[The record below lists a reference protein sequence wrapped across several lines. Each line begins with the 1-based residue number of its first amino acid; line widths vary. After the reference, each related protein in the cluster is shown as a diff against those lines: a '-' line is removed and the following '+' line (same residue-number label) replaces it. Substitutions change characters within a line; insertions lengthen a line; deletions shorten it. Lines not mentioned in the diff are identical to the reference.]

1 MKYIP
6 HTPERSD
13 SVHGGL
19 KLGIVRLGRAAGKIK
34 YALLDE
40 RDISLVQQYVFE
52 ARLEIDR
59 NGNGASILAWCYDM
73 GSGRAS
79 GQYVHDMLWERYC
92 GGAAPG
98 WKVIHQNGVT
108 VDNRLENLVLVPEQ
122 QPRRQI
128 AAVSPASA
136 KSSAATTRAGAADSM
151 EHSIYWRA
159 MQQLPADVVDCP
171 TTCPLTT
178 LDGNGERAEEEC
190 IYYECKNPPCTR
202 LEQEVREFSICGRC
216 QTARYCG
223 TGCQQRDWPAHKK
236 FCRERKRYV
245 LGERPPER

>member
-1 MKYIP
+1 MKYVP
-6 HTPERSD
+6 STPERAES
-13 SVHGGL
+13 SGYGL

-59 NGNGASILAWCYDM
+59 NGNGASIFAWCYDI
-73 GSGRAS
+73 SRGRSS
-79 GQYVHDMLWERYC
+79 GQYVHAMLWERYC
-92 GGAAPG
+92 GGVAPG
-98 WKVIHQNGVT
+98 WRVAHHNGIT
-108 VDNRLENLVLVPEQ
+108 VDNRLENLQLVRDQARLPAGRAQ
-122 QPRRQI
+122 QP
-128 AAVSPASA
+128 AG
-136 KSSAATTRAGAADSM
+136 KSTLARPPLDNT
-151 EHSIYWRA
+151 IYWRA
-159 MQQLPADVVDCP
+159 MQQLPADVTEHP
-171 TTCPLTT
+171 PSCPLVAT
-178 LDGNGERAEEEC
+178 LDGNGDSAEEEC

-202 LEQEVREFSICGRC
+202 IEREVREFSICGRC

-223 TGCQQRDWPAHKK
+223 TICQQRDWPAHKK